1 MQLRAEL
8 DGSAV
13 KRLPAMH
20 ETQVG
25 SLGRED
31 PLEEEKATHSI
42 FLPREF
48 HGQRSLAGY
57 SPWGHEELNTLL
69 SGFPAV
75 ACGEGTIWPC
85 ACFQG
90 HSGWGNSNSILPALI
105 LMSSVAPQLSP
116 RTCEALCTCMW
127 TWGGGEGGHQGG
139 RRFTLI
145 KFCFYYPSTTPKVQ
159 FCHSIVCDSL

>member
-1 MQLRAEL
+1 MTPGPEWPLQTRFSVQLRAEL

-25 SLGRED
+25 SLGWED

-75 ACGEGTIWPC
+75 AHGEGALWPC
-85 ACFQG
+85 ARFQG

-116 RTCEALCTCMW
+116 RACEALCTCMW

-139 RRFTLI
+139 RHFTLI
-145 KFCFYYPSTTPKVQ
+145 
-159 FCHSIVCDSL
+159 